1 VPSARTC
8 VKKHFKELRRMIQLK
23 GIAAAPGISIGSA
36 YKIGKE
42 EFVIPKKDILEE
54 EIPLQIQLFE
64 EALIKTRREIIELQ
78 KRISSDMGQEEA
90 LIFDAHLLVL
100 EDRMLIEEVIS
111 RLKKEKVCVSYIFS
125 EVLKKY
131 IDVFS
136 RIEDE
141 YLRERISDIND
152 VGKRVL
158 RHLLGTERRSL
169 ANLKERVVVVAHDL
183 SPSDTAAMHKESVF
197 AFVTDIGG
205 KTSHTA
211 IMAKSLE
218 IPAVVGV
225 QEATTKIKPQDILIV
240 DGSMGIVI
248 VNPDEDTLRVY
259 REEGERLKGVAAHF
273 LLAKDLDA
281 VTLDNKTVEIFANI
295 EFPDE
300 VPSVKLHGA
309 QGIGLYRTEF
319 FYMNRKDLPT
329 EEEHYQAYKYV
340 AEEMKPRSVIV
351 RTLDLG
357 GDKFL
362 SQFEIPRDMQPFL
375 GWRAIRFCL
384 ARPDIFKLQLRAIL
398 RASVHGNLKLMYPMI
413 SGVEEL
419 QQANKILGEAKE
431 ELRLKGIPFNNDI
444 KIGAMIEVPSAA
456 MTADILAEEA
466 DFFSI
471 GTNDLIQYSLAV
483 DRVNEKVAYL
493 YEPAH
498 PAVLRLI
505 KNIIEAA
512 HSANIK
518 VGMCGEMAGDPSF
531 ALILLGLGLDEF
543 SMPPQVIP
551 ELKYIIRCVTFKQ
564 AHEIASRALRLST
577 GKEVEEFSQMRL
589 REILKK

>member
-1 VPSARTC
+1 
-8 VKKHFKELRRMIQLK
+8 MIRLK
-23 GIAAAPGISIGSA
+23 GIAAAGGISIGPA
-36 YKIGKE
+36 YKLGRE
-42 EFVIPKKDILEE
+42 EFTILAERISWDDIPG
-54 EIPLQIQLFE
+54 QIQLFE

-78 KRISSDMGQEEA
+78 KRITGEMGQEEA
-90 LIFDAHLLVL
+90 QIFDAHLLVL

-111 RLKKEKVCVSYIFS
+111 RLKKEQLNVAYIFS

-131 IDVFS
+131 ISVFS
-136 RIEDE
+136 KIEDE
-141 YLRERISDIND
+141 YLKERTSDIND
-152 VGKRVL
+152 VGRRIL
-158 RHLLGTERRSL
+158 RNLLGKERRGL
-169 ANLKERVVVVAHDL
+169 GDLKEKVVIVAHDL
-183 SPSDTAAMHKESVF
+183 SPSDTAAMHKKNVA

-225 QEATTKIKPQDILIV
+225 EGATLKIKPGDTLIV
-240 DGSMGIVI
+240 DGNLGLVI
-248 VNPDEDTLRVY
+248 VEPDGATLKEY
-259 REEGERLKGVAAHF
+259 QEELVKLKGIADRF
-273 LLAKDLDA
+273 LSVKDLPAITSDGR
-281 VTLDNKTVEIFANI
+281 TVEISANI

-300 VPSVKLHGA
+300 VPSAKLHGCL
-309 QGIGLYRTEF
+309 GIGLYRTEF
-319 FYMNRKDLPT
+319 FYMNRKDSPT

-340 AEEMKPRSVIV
+340 AEEMSPHPVVI

-362 SQFEIPRDMQPFL
+362 SQFNIPNEMQPFL

-413 SGVEEL
+413 SG
-419 QQANKILGEAKE
+419 IE
-431 ELRLKGIPFNNDI
+431 ELRQANAFFQEAKDELRQKGMEFNN
-444 KIGAMIEVPSAA
+444 KIEVGVMIEVPSAA
-456 MTADILAEEA
+456 MTADILAKEVN
-466 DFFSI
+466 FFSI

-483 DRVNEKVAYL
+483 DRGNEKVAYL

-505 KNIIEAA
+505 KNIIDAA
-512 HSANIK
+512 HLANIK
-518 VGMCGEMAGDPSF
+518 VAMCGEMAGEPSL

-543 SMPPQVIP
+543 SMPPQMIP
-551 ELKYIIRCVTFKQ
+551 ELKFIVRAVGFKAAQ
-564 AHEIASRALRLST
+564 EIASEALGFVT
-577 GKEVEEFSQMRL
+577 GTEVEKFAQERL
-589 REILKK
+589 AEILK

>member
-1 VPSARTC
+1 
-8 VKKHFKELRRMIQLK
+8 MIKLK
-23 GIAAAPGISIGSA
+23 GIPAASGIRIGHA
-36 YKIGKE
+36 YKMGRE
-42 EFVIPKKDILEE
+42 EFIIPKESIREQDI
-54 EIPLQIQLFE
+54 PVQIQFFE
-64 EALIKTRREIIELQ
+64 ESLIKTRREIIELQ
-78 KRISSDMGQEEA
+78 KKIGVEMGQEEA
-90 LIFDAHLLVL
+90 QIFDAHLLVL

-111 RLKKEKVCVSYIFS
+111 RLKKDKLNVVYIFS

-136 RIEDE
+136 KIEDE
-141 YLRERISDIND
+141 YLKERTADIND
-152 VGKRVL
+152 VGKRIL
-158 RHLLGTERRSL
+158 RNLLGKTRVGLSG
-169 ANLKERVVVVAHDL
+169 LKEKVVVVAHDL
-183 SPSDTAAMHKESVF
+183 SPSDTAAMHKQNVT

-225 QEATTKIKPQDILIV
+225 EEATTKIKPQDLLIV

-248 VNPDEDTLRVY
+248 VDPDEKTLRDY
-259 REEGERLKGVAAHF
+259 RKEEEKLKSVTQGF
-273 LLAKDLDA
+273 LSAKDLSA
-281 VTLDNKTVEIFANI
+281 ITLDGKEIEINANI
-295 EFPDE
+295 EFPEE
-300 VPSVKLHGA
+300 VHAVKQHGA
-309 QGIGLYRTEF
+309 EGIGLYRTEF
-319 FYMNRKDLPT
+319 FYMNRNDLPT

-340 AEEMKPRSVIV
+340 AKEMKPHPVII

-362 SQFEIPRDMQPFL
+362 SQFQIPHEMQPFM

-419 QQANKILGEAKE
+419 QQAKKILEEAKQ
-431 ELRLKGIPFNNDI
+431 ELKAKKIPYNDDI
-444 KIGAMIEVPSAA
+444 KVGAMIEVPSAA
-456 MTADILAEEA
+456 MTADILAKEA

-498 PAVLRLI
+498 PAVLRLL
-505 KNIIEAA
+505 KNIIDSGHNAK
-512 HSANIK
+512 IK
-518 VGMCGEMAGDPSF
+518 VGMCGEMSGEPNF
-531 ALILLGLGLDEF
+531 VLILLGLGLDEF

-551 ELKYIIRCVTFKQ
+551 EIKYIIRSVTFKEAQ
-564 AHEIASRALRLST
+564 DIAIKALKLST
-577 GKEVEEFSQMRL
+577 GKEVEEFSHKRL
-589 REILKK
+589 REILK

>member
-1 VPSARTC
+1 
-8 VKKHFKELRRMIQLK
+8 MIQLK
-23 GIAAAPGISIGSA
+23 GIAAAGGISIGPA
-36 YKIGKE
+36 YKLGAE
-42 EFVIPKKDILEE
+42 EFTVFKEPITWED
-54 EIPLQIQLFE
+54 IPLQIQLFE

-78 KRISSDMGQEEA
+78 KRISLDMGQEEA
-90 LIFDAHLLVL
+90 QIFDAHLLVL

-111 RLKKEKVCVSYIFS
+111 RLKKEQLNVAYIFS

-131 IDVFS
+131 ISVFLK
-136 RIEDE
+136 IEDE
-141 YLRERISDIND
+141 YLKERTADIND
-152 VGKRVL
+152 VGKRIL
-158 RHLLGTERRSL
+158 RNLLG
-169 ANLKERVVVVAHDL
+169 KEKKGLGEIKEKAVIVAHDL
-183 SPSDTAAMHKESVF
+183 SPSETVAMHTKNVA

-218 IPAVVGV
+218 IPAVVGLETV
-225 QEATTKIKPQDILIV
+225 TSRVNPGDLIIV
-240 DGSMGIVI
+240 DGTSGVVI
-248 VNPDEDTLRVY
+248 IDPDEETLSSY
-259 REEGERLKGVAAHF
+259 RQKLESLKGFTEKF
-273 LLAKDLDA
+273 LSVKDLDS
-281 VTLDNKTVEIFANI
+281 VTTDGRQVLINANI

-300 VPSVKLHGA
+300 VPSVKLHGS

-319 FYMNRKDLPT
+319 FYMNRRDSPT

-340 AEEMKPRSVIV
+340 AEEMNPHPVII
-351 RTLDLG
+351 RTLDIG

-362 SQFEIPRDMQPFL
+362 SQFRIPHEMQPFL

-419 QQANKILGEAKE
+419 KQANALLEEAKE
-431 ELRLKGIPFNNDI
+431 ELRKKGQVFNDKI
-444 KIGAMIEVPSAA
+444 KVGVMIEVPSAA
-456 MTADILAEEA
+456 MTADILAKEA
-466 DFFSI
+466 NFFSI

-483 DRVNEKVAYL
+483 DRANEKVAYL

-505 KNIIEAA
+505 RTVIDAA
-512 HSANIK
+512 HQAGIK
-518 VGMCGEMAGDPSF
+518 VGMCGEMAGDPSL

-551 ELKYIIRCVTFKQ
+551 ELKYIIRAVSYKDSQNF
-564 AHEIASRALRLST
+564 ADEIMKLST
-577 GKEVEEFSQMRL
+577 GTEVEEYAQ
-589 REILKK
+589 EKVAKILK

>member
-1 VPSARTC
+1 
-8 VKKHFKELRRMIQLK
+8 MIKLK
-23 GIAAAPGISIGSA
+23 GIAAAGGISIGPA
-36 YKIGKE
+36 YRVGKE
-42 EFVIPKKDILEE
+42 EYIVPKQSIRPE
-54 EIPLQIQLFE
+54 EIPVQIQLFE
-64 EALIKTRREIIELQ
+64 EALIKTRREIIDLQ
-78 KRISSDMGQEEA
+78 KRIGFEMGQEEA
-90 LIFDAHLLVL
+90 QIFDAHLLVL

-111 RLKKEKVCVSYIFS
+111 RLKREQLNVAYIFQ

-131 IDVFS
+131 VDIFS
-136 RIEDE
+136 KIEDE
-141 YLRERISDIND
+141 YLKERIADIND
-152 VGKRVL
+152 VGKRIL
-158 RHLLGTERRSL
+158 RNLLGKQKKGLDDLR
-169 ANLKERVVVVAHDL
+169 ERVIVVAHDL
-183 SPSDTAAMHKESVF
+183 SPSETAAMHKKNV
-197 AFVTDIGG
+197 AGFVTDVGG

-225 QEATTKIKPQDILIV
+225 AEATFKIKAGDILIV
-240 DGSMGIVI
+240 DGILGEIL
-248 VNPDEDTLRVY
+248 VNPDEATLVEY
-259 REEGERLKGVAAHF
+259 RKEEEKLKGVTAQF
-273 LLAKDLDA
+273 FTVKDLPA
-281 VTLDNKTVEIFANI
+281 VTLDGRAVEVNANI

-300 VPSVKLHGA
+300 VPAVKMHGGE
-309 QGIGLYRTEF
+309 GIGLYRTEF

-340 AEEMKPRSVIV
+340 AEEMNPHPVII

-362 SQFEIPRDMQPFL
+362 SQFQIPHEMQPFL

-398 RASVHGNLKLMYPMI
+398 RASVHGNLRLMYPMI

-419 QQANKILGEAKE
+419 RQANKILEEAKG
-431 ELRLKGIPFNNDI
+431 ELRQEGKPFEEDVQV
-444 KIGAMIEVPSAA
+444 GVMIEVPSAA

-483 DRVNEKVAYL
+483 DRANEKVAYL

-505 KNIIEAA
+505 KNIIDSG
-512 HSANIK
+512 HKANIN
-518 VGMCGEMAGDPSF
+518 VGMCGEMAGEPGF
-531 ALILLGLGLDEF
+531 ILLLLGLGLDEF

-551 ELKYIIRCVTFKQ
+551 EIKYIIRSVTSKQVEEIAKQ
-564 AHEIASRALRLST
+564 AMTLST
-577 GKEVEEFSQMRL
+577 GKEVEAFTAAKL
-589 REILKK
+589 KEILK

>member
-1 VPSARTC
+1 
-8 VKKHFKELRRMIQLK
+8 MIRLK
-23 GIAAAPGISIGSA
+23 GIAAASGIAVGPA
-36 YKIGKE
+36 YKVGKE
-42 EFVIPKKDILEE
+42 EFTIPQEAIREAD
-54 EIPLQIQLFE
+54 IPLQIQLFE
-64 EALIKTRREIIELQ
+64 ESLIKTRREIIELQ
-78 KRISSDMGQEEA
+78 KRISTEMGQEEA
-90 LIFDAHLLVL
+90 QIFDAHLLVL

-111 RLKKEKVCVSYIFS
+111 RLKKEKLNVAFIFS

-136 RIEDE
+136 NIEDE
-141 YLRERISDIND
+141 YLKERTADIND
-152 VGKRVL
+152 VGKRIL
-158 RHLLGTERRSL
+158 RNLLG
-169 ANLKERVVVVAHDL
+169 KEKKGLGEIKEKVIVVAHDL
-183 SPSDTAAMHKESVF
+183 SPSDTAAMHKQKVC
-197 AFVTDIGG
+197 AFITDIGG

-225 QEATTKIKPQDILIV
+225 RDATTRIKPGDILIV

-248 VNPDEDTLRVY
+248 IDPDEATLKEY
-259 REEGERLKGVAAHF
+259 RKEEKKLRGVAEKF
-273 LLAKDLDA
+273 LAVKDKPAL
-281 VTLDNKTVEIFANI
+281 TLDGRKIEITGNI
-295 EFPDE
+295 EFPEE
-300 VPSVKLHGA
+300 VPAVKLHGA
-309 QGIGLYRTEF
+309 EGIGLYRTEF

-340 AEEMKPRSVIV
+340 AEEMKPHSVII

-362 SQFEIPRDMQPFL
+362 SQFQIPHEMQPFL

-419 QQANKILGEAKE
+419 EQANQVLKEAKD
-431 ELRLKGIPFNNDI
+431 ELRKLGTPFNENVEV
-444 KIGAMIEVPSAA
+444 GAMIEVPSAA
-456 MTADILAEEA
+456 LTADILAREVS
-466 DFFSI
+466 FFSI

-505 KNIIEAA
+505 KTIVTSA
-512 HSANIK
+512 HQAKIK
-518 VGMCGEMAGDPSF
+518 VGMCGEMAGEPSF
-531 ALILLGLGLDEF
+531 ALMLLGLGLDEL

-551 ELKYIIRCVTFKQ
+551 ELKYIIRSVTLKQ
-564 AHEIASRALRLST
+564 AQEIAAQALKLST
-577 GKEVEEFSQMRL
+577 GKEVEEYLEKKL
-589 REILKK
+589 REIIK